1 MKIKQVLNRLKSMSN
16 PEWAEKS
23 RYFGVESKNIY
34 GISNPKIRELAK
46 EIGTDHSLALE
57 LWESGI
63 HEAMIL
69 ATLIDSPQ
77 QVTEQQMEKWV
88 KGIDSWSTCDSCCG
102 NLFDRTSFAYRKAA
116 EWTKRKREYE
126 KRAGFSL
133 MAYLSVHDKKSDDK
147 EFLKFLP
154 MTKREAHDD
163 RNFVKK
169 AVNWAL
175 REIGKRSMKL
185 NREATKTAKQ
195 IRLMKERSARWIA
208 ADAIRELESE
218 AVQKR
223 LKMSYKTKQK

>member
-1 MKIKQVLNRLKSMSN
+1 MDLDDVLKRLKEMSN
-16 PEWAEKS
+16 PKWAEKS

-63 HEAMIL
+63 HEAMTL
-69 ATLIDSPQ
+69 ATLIDDHQ
-77 QVTEQQMEKWV
+77 LVTEQQMEKWV

-102 NLFDRTSFAYRKAA
+102 NLFDKTAFAYKKAA
-116 EWTKRKREYE
+116 EWTKREREYE

-154 MTKREAHDD
+154 IIKREAWDD

-175 REIGKRSMKL
+175 REIGKRNIRL
-185 NREATKTAKQ
+185 NKEAIKAAKE
-195 IRLMKERSARWIA
+195 IRLMRERSARWIA

-223 LKMSYKTKQK
+223 LKKKSNG